1 MMSWKPQERV
11 RQKKLVKKMSSTEDL
26 ELTYITTKQPKSI
39 TEVVYTHLYEA
50 GRLNSTSELNFS
62 A

>member
-1 MMSWKPQERV
+1 M